1 MAHQPYFDW
10 MQLALDAALLPPQR
24 EQLDAHLAEC
34 AECAELWQALHG
46 IEALFAA
53 APLVAPRPG
62 FSGRFQ
68 ARLQQRARPRP
79 VWGLL
84 ALGLSVMAMA
94 AVALPVAAGMLWST
108 AQIAGQPVT
117 TAAVLSSAF
126 ALSESFLTVAGALV
140 GAARALSQFVAGT
153 PVGWLAVL
161 GALTATALWV
171 IVLRR
176 LTLQGMVL

>member
-10 MQLALDAALLPPQR
+10 MQLALDEALLPPQR
-24 EQLDAHLAEC
+24 ERLDAHLAEC
-34 AECAELWQALHG
+34 ADCATLWQALNG
-46 IEALFAA
+46 IDSLFSA
-53 APLVAPRPG
+53 APLAAPRPG
-62 FSGRFQ
+62 FTGRFQ

-84 ALGLSVMAMA
+84 ALGVSVMAMA
-94 AVALPVAAGMLWST
+94 AVALPLAAGVLWSA

-117 TAAVLSSAF
+117 TTAVFTSAT
-126 ALSESFLTVAGALV
+126 ALSDSFLTVAGALV
-140 GAARALSQFVAGT
+140 GATRALGQFVAGT
-153 PVGWLAVL
+153 PVVWLAAL

-176 LTLQGMVL
+176 LALQGMVL